1 MDEDEIDRLLREIEE
16 RESGGRPEDDLPNNR
31 EGCE

>member
-16 RESGGRPEDDLPNNR
+16 REAAPWREHELPDTGSD
-31 EGCE
+31 EA